1 MEIIRS
7 DRFDT
12 WFSGL
17 QDRGAKARILMRLRR
32 LELGN
37 PGQHRVLSQGITE
50 LKIDCGPG
58 YRIYYMTIGTT
69 VVVLLCGG
77 DKMSQ
82 QNDISKAI
90 EIANLWRN

>member
-1 MEIIRS
+1 
-7 DRFDT
+7 
-12 WFSGL
+12 
-17 QDRGAKARILMRLRR
+17 MRLRC

-37 PGQHRVLSQGITE
+37 PGQHRVLSQGITK